1 MKTILVCA
9 IVAAAAFSLVVEPA
23 FGQTTSG
30 QISGQVVDPGNQPI
44 PHVTVTLTNQ
54 LTNAQRVATTDD
66 SGAFVFVSVQ
76 PGTFSISIAAEAF
89 KTFTKRDLMLTA
101 SERLSA
107 GPYRWK
113 SVGSANRCRLLPRP
127 RQCKPSAGS
136 VPR

>member
-1 MKTILVCA
+1 M
-9 IVAAAAFSLVVEPA
+9 
-23 FGQTTSG
+23 
-30 QISGQVVDPGNQPI
+30 
-44 PHVTVTLTNQ
+44 TVTLTNQ

-76 PGTFSISIAAEAF
+76 PGTFSISIAAEGF
-89 KTFTKRDLMLTA
+89 KPFTKRDLMLTA

-107 GPYRWK
+107 GTVRMEIGGISEQVWWL
-113 SVGSANRCRLLPRP
+113 RRP

>member
-9 IVAAAAFSLVVEPA
+9 IVAAAAFPLVVEPA

-44 PHVTVTLTNQ
+44 PHATVTLTNQ
-54 LTNAQRVATTDD
+54 LTTAQRVVTTDD

-107 GPYRWK
+107 GTVHMEIGGISEQV
-113 SVGSANRCRLLPRP
+113 SVVAEVTPVQTVSGER
-127 RQCKPSAGS
+127 
-136 VPR
+136 